1 MYGGDYDL
9 IGGAGERA
17 KARGLADA
25 TWYQCDIPRSV
36 MKQLMRRTDMYA
48 IRDTILWYAIILV
61 AGALMYRAYGTSWA
75 IPAFLLYATLYAGP
89 ADSRWHEAGHG
100 TAFKTRWMNDW
111 LYQVASFQVMRR
123 PTVWRWS
130 HARHHTDTL
139 ITGRD
144 REIQIHLP
152 IRILLVAC
160 DFLGLTLAPVE
171 FAKAIGN
178 AFGWISA
185 EEKSFIPDTEWKRVI
200 WEGRIWTLVFAAVIC
215 AALYWQTWL
224 PLLFVGL
231 PSVFGSWLYNFFGI
245 TQHACLPENVLDHRL
260 NSRTVLM
267 NPVFRFLYWNMNYHV
282 EHHMFPMVPYH
293 ALSRLH
299 DAIKADCPPPYPSTW
314 AVYHEVL
321 GALIRQWRDP
331 SYYVRRPL
339 PPPRPHAAAQS
350 DQIAGVGQ

>member
-1 MYGGDYDL
+1 MSANDYGL
-9 IGGAGERA
+9 INGAGERA
-17 KARGLADA
+17 QALGLVDA
-25 TWYQCDIPRSV
+25 TWYRCDIPRAV
-36 MKQLMRRTDMYA
+36 MKQLMQRSDKAA
-48 IRDTILWYAIILV
+48 IRDTVLWYTLIV
-61 AGALMYRAYGTSWA
+61 AAGVLLFYAVDTYWV

-152 IRILLVAC
+152 IRILLVVC
-160 DFLGLTLAPVE
+160 DFFGLTLAPAE
-171 FAKAIGN
+171 FAKSIGN
-178 AFGWISA
+178 AFGWMSA
-185 EEKSFIPDTEWKRVI
+185 EEKTFIPETEWKTVRRQAQVWLFIFVI
-200 WEGRIWTLVFAAVIC
+200 GGGIAF
-215 AALYWQTWL
+215 YWQTWL
-224 PLLFVGL
+224 PFLFIGL

-293 ALSRLH
+293 ALPKLH
-299 DAIKADCPPPYPSTW
+299 EVMKYDCPPPYPSTW
-314 AVYHEVL
+314 CVYREVMD
-321 GALIRQWRDP
+321 ALIRQLRDP
-331 SYYVRRPL
+331 SYFVRRPL
-339 PPPRPHAAAQS
+339 PASGPNSSLEGTTQ
-350 DQIAGVGQ
+350 